1 MATTSHHKNIH
12 QSPVNL
18 VDLNYSTTTSI
29 LGGWVNLDQ
38 LNLPSGT
45 ELNNIREYC
54 RTTKSPKSSEVSPLR
69 NLNAVAYLTYPAYY
83 ITTSHLTHTLPTYIT
98 TSNITYPAQ
107 YITTSNITYPANYIY
122 QHITPEISCLLYY
135 HILSDTY
142 HTNYITT
149 SRLTHIMPTVSQ
161 HDTDP
166 KHTIPTISQYIGIHF
181 Q

>member
-1 MATTSHHKNIH
+1 MRIICRYKATTSHHKNIH

-83 ITTSHLTHTLPTYIT
+83 ITTLHLTHTLPTHITISNITYPAYYITTSHLTHTLPTYIT
-98 TSNITYPAQ
+98 TSNITYPAY
-107 YITTSNITYPANYIY
+107 YITTSHLTHTLPPYITASNITYPA
-122 QHITPEISCLLYY
+122 
-135 HILSDTY
+135 
-142 HTNYITT
+142 
-149 SRLTHIMPTVSQ
+149 
-161 HDTDP
+161 
-166 KHTIPTISQYIGIHF
+166 
-181 Q
+181 